1 MICVIASLLC
11 AVGTYAG
18 TIGGVYQ
25 VITSTD
31 DFAAG
36 DTIIL
41 VSYDENKN
49 VYVMGTYD
57 DEEGNAFHAI
67 NIGTTTAEYLPS
79 TITLDNVNSSG
90 YPYEYRARIFRNGG
104 DVEYIAPQD
113 INSNYVHAEGTS
125 LTLTSSTPG
134 NSEKWAPSISNNDK
148 YPFEA
153 VCLKISNDFKYI
165 TYAPAYGF
173 KNYGNIISPYTMLAY
188 CFKKIKTYSTITLNS
203 TGYATIYYGDN
214 DVELPEGLTAYTAN
228 LVEEDET
235 YKLTMSKVGANVIPH
250 GSGVVLKGTPNTE
263 YRLMI
268 HSTAVTTASNLS
280 ELGDNMLHGT
290 DTEAIPSSDEGKY
303 YKLANDDTKGLGFY
317 WGAEDGDAFTNSAH
331 KAYLF
336 IPSDSPASLITNFT
350 IEEQTTSTISIKES
364 AEEKDAN
371 TTYNI
376 TGQRTQSPS
385 TNGISV
391 IKGKKIIK

>member
-11 AVGTYAG
+11 AIATYAS

-41 VSYDENKN
+41 VSYDEDKN

-90 YPYEYRARIFRNGG
+90 YPYEYRSMIYKTGTIGLR
-104 DVEYIAPQD
+104 D
-113 INSNYVHAEGTS
+113 IDSNFAIPSGTS
-125 LTLTSSTPG
+125 LIQSPTISS
-134 NSEKWAPSISNNDK
+134 NDSEKWTPFISNNDK

-153 VCLKISNDFKYI
+153 VCLMSSDNKYI
-165 TYAPAYGF
+165 TYAPSYGF

-188 CFKKIKTYSTITLNS
+188 CSKKIKTYSTITLNS

-235 YKLTMSKVGANVIPH
+235 YKLTMSKVDANVIPH
-250 GSGVVLKGTPNTE
+250 GSGVVLKGMPNTE

-280 ELGDNMLHGT
+280 ELDDNMLHGT

-350 IEEQTTSTISIKES
+350 IEEQTTSTVSIKES